1 MKILVLSSLIFLT
14 NILSTWYTGHPIYC
28 LLFCGLTLTSIFYHS
43 YGCFA
48 ILDKLMILG
57 IVLHALYLM
66 ENNAEL
72 PMIVASCLIFMILYF
87 YGWCTGEFCFGI
99 EGDRWHVMLHLISS
113 FGHHLVIL

>member
-1 MKILVLSSLIFLT
+1 
-14 NILSTWYTGHPIYC
+14 
-28 LLFCGLTLTSIFYHS
+28 
-43 YGCFA
+43 
-48 ILDKLMILG
+48 MILG

-72 PMIVASCLIFMILYF
+72 PMIVASCLIVM
-87 YGWCTGEFCFGI
+87 CTGEFCFGI